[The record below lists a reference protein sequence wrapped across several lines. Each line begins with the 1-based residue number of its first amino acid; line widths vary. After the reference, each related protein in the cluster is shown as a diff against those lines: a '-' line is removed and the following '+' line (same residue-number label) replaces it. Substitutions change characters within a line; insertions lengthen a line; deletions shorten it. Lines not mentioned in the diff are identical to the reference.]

1 MECGGPVKFWRACLT
16 AGLFWCGLA
25 SAAPADD
32 TVVLIV
38 SADSAITHLDSLAVR
53 KLFLGFS
60 VAFDGHALRGL
71 RNVSDKRLGSVF
83 LQNIVSMSET
93 AYERRLLTLAL
104 QQGQLRPLEFFKS
117 SELLAVVAA
126 DRNAVSYALL
136 SEVEGNKNI
145 RVLRVIWHE

>member
-1 MECGGPVKFWRACLT
+1 MECGGSVKFCRAFFA
-16 AGLFWCGLA
+16 AGLFWFGVA
-25 SAAPADD
+25 HAAPADN

-38 SADSAITHLDSLAVR
+38 SADSPIARLDSLAVR

-60 VAFDGHALRGL
+60 VAYDGRALRGL

-104 QQGQLRPLEFFKS
+104 QQGQLRPLVFSKS
-117 SELLAVVAA
+117 SELLAAVAR
-126 DRNAVSYALL
+126 DRSAVSYALL
-136 SEVEGNKNI
+136 SEVEGNRNI